1 MNWWQCGSKGA
12 EGQSV
17 RRRKAEAL
25 VLTPSLSR
33 DGGKAPPPLAFQGR
47 RGTDLPTLT
56 LIYLKGK
63 GRGQTLT
70 SILTPTLISSQ
81 EEEQAQFSPFF
92 IIEGGTKSQLAPF
105 FFTRSNPGL
114 PTPTLMSLQRKMTGL
129 ILPLTVL
136 HEEE

>member
-25 VLTPSLSR
+25 VLTLSLSR

-92 IIEGGTKSQLAPF
+92 HYRRRDKESTRTL

-114 PTPTLMSLQRKMTGL
+114 PTPTLMSLQRQLTGL
-129 ILPLTVL
+129 ILTLTVL